1 MMFDKEQ
8 AESATRQLIAA
19 IGEDPS
25 REGLVCTPARV
36 ARAWQELTGGY
47 ALDPATVLNTSDGSK
62 GFNDGTV
69 DQMVVVA
76 GIEFTSLCEHHML
89 PFVGTADV
97 GYLPNQDRPVIVG
110 ASKLPR
116 LVDMFARR
124 LQVQERM
131 TQQIADAL
139 DRHLSPLGVGV
150 RIRAQHLCMACRGVS
165 KRAPMATEVLLGR
178 FRDSEVRAEFWSLSS
193 FAMGA
198 K

>member
-1 MMFDKEQ
+1 MSFDKER
-8 AESATRQLIAA
+8 AKAATHELLIA
-19 IGEDPS
+19 IGEDPQ
-25 REGLVCTPARV
+25 REGLVSTPDRV

-62 GFNDGTV
+62 GFNDGTI

-97 GYLPNQDRPVIVG
+97 GYLPNQDKPVIVG

-131 TQQIADAL
+131 TQQIADTL
-139 DRHLSPLGVGV
+139 DKHLAPLGVGV
-150 RIRAQHLCMACRGVS
+150 RIRAQHLCMVCRGVS

-178 FRDSEVRAEFWSLSS
+178 FREPAIRSEFWSLSD
-193 FAMGA
+193 FALGA